1 MDSLITIPLSV
12 MLTILFLIVVLL
24 CFNAF
29 TFYKWSALIEEYE
42 TLERDFIHV
51 SRMYKAKEGT
61 STFVKYALKEKD
73 N

>member
-29 TFYKWSALIEEYE
+29 TFYKWSCSIEEYE
-42 TLERDFIHV
+42 TLKEDYDD
-51 SRMYKAKEGT
+51 YKAFYNYE
-61 STFVKYALKEKD
+61 
-73 N
+73 

>member
-29 TFYKWSALIEEYE
+29 TFYKWSCSIEEYE
-42 TLERDFIHV
+42 TLKEDYNRLE
-51 SRMYKAKEGT
+51 SCYKAMSATK
-61 STFVKYALKEKD
+61 TFVKYMLEEER
-73 N
+73 